1 MNNRNMPFSLEA
13 EKSVLGA
20 SFLSKFALQKI
31 CDELDVDDFYLESH
45 QKIFKVLKDLNNE
58 GIPVDVTILS
68 DRLESAK
75 ELSQVGNL
83 EYLIELASFV
93 PSTANVDYYINIVH
107 EKSVLRKLITAA
119 DEITNESYNKDAAVN
134 EILDDAESKI
144 FNVVQ
149 RRKTSEFKNIQDVV
163 KKVESDLE
171 KLSEKNSEITGLP
184 TGFYEFDKLTSGLH
198 ENELTILAARPGMG
212 KTAFALNIATNV
224 ARSTNKNVAIFN
236 FEMSAEQLVNR
247 MVSSIGKINFSKFR
261 NGKFNNE
268 DWEKLSESISILDE
282 TNIKIDDTPGSTIS
296 DIRSKCRRLA
306 SSKEGLALVVI
317 DYLQLITGS
326 SKNQNNR
333 QQEVSEISRGLKM
346 MAMELHVPVIALAQ
360 LSRSVEGRP
369 DKRPLMSDLRES
381 GSIEQD
387 ADMVG
392 FLYRDDYY
400 NKEAMNNDTSITEF
414 IIGKNRNGPTKT
426 VEFVFK
432 GDIVTFLNFE
442 KRDLDENFESN
453 KE

>member
-1 MNNRNMPFSLEA
+1 MNNKNIPYSLEA
-13 EKSVLGA
+13 EQSVLGA
-20 SFLSKFALQKI
+20 AFLSKLALQKI
-31 CDELDVDDFYLESH
+31 CDELDVEDFYLESH
-45 QKIFKVLKDLNNE
+45 QKIFEVLKDLNNE
-58 GIPVDVTILS
+58 GIPVDITIIS

-75 ELSQVGNL
+75 ELSSVGNL
-83 EYLIELASFV
+83 EYLIEIANFV
-93 PSTANVDYYINIVH
+93 PSASNVDYYIKIVH
-107 EKSVLRKLITAA
+107 DKSVLRKLIEASNEISTA
-119 DEITNESYNKDAAVN
+119 SYTTDAPVN
-134 EILDDAESKI
+134 EILDEAESKI

-149 RRKTSEFKNIQDVV
+149 KRKTSEFRNIQDVV
-163 KKVESDLE
+163 FKAQSDLE
-171 KLSEKNSEITGLP
+171 KLSETKSEITGLS

-198 ENELTILAARPGMG
+198 ENELIILAARPGMG
-212 KTAFALNIATNV
+212 KTAFALNIASNV
-224 ARSTNKNVAIFN
+224 ARNTKKNVAIFN

-247 MVSSIGKINFSKFR
+247 MFSSIGQINFGKFR
-261 NGKFNNE
+261 NGNFDNE
-268 DWEKLSESISILDE
+268 DWKRLSESVSILAE

-306 SSKEGLALVVI
+306 STDEGLALVVI

-326 SKNQNNR
+326 AKNANNR
-333 QQEVSEISRGLKM
+333 QQEVAEISRGLKM

-400 NKEAMNNDTSITEF
+400 NKEAMNNDVSISEF

-426 VEFVFK
+426 VEFIFK
-432 GDIVTFLNFE
+432 GSTVTFANYQRE
-442 KRDLDENFESN
+442 ASEE
-453 KE
+453 